1 MTTNIMQN
9 EDWVT
14 GNIGLNIGGKP
25 LNMQVTVPAKPVKPH
40 RMLPIF
46 HQMTNAFVDMSVQAI
61 EANGKRISCK
71 AGCGACCRQ
80 PVPISE
86 IEVYQIAEL
95 VEAMEEPRKSQIKE
109 RFAKAVMHFQ
119 TIDWFA
125 KREKCAELA
134 ETESPDEVMKEVF
147 KVVLEYF
154 NQGIPCP
161 FLEDESCS
169 IHPSRPVACRE
180 YLVTSPAENCSAP
193 TAETVDV
200 IDLLVKP
207 SENLKFVGRT
217 RNLAKMASIPHI
229 LALEIAHQFPENF
242 IEKKG
247 ERWMADFFQML
258 TQREIPKKGVKSK
271 PKAKKRPKKRRL

>member
-1 MTTNIMQN
+1 MQN

-25 LNMQVTVPAKPVKPH
+25 LNMQVTVPGKPVKPH

-46 HQMTNAFVDMSVQAI
+46 HQMTNAFVDVSVQAV
-61 EANGKRISCK
+61 ESKGKKISCK

-86 IEVYQIAEL
+86 IEAYQLAEL
-95 VEAMEEPRKSQIKE
+95 VETMDEPRKSEIKR
-109 RFAKAVMHFQ
+109 RFGDAFAQLQSMN
-119 TIDWFA
+119 WF
-125 KREKCAELA
+125 EKMQNCSELA
-134 ETESPDEVMKEVF
+134 KTETPENVMKEGF
-147 KVVLEYF
+147 KMAMEYF
-154 NQGIPCP
+154 HQAIACP
-161 FLEDESCS
+161 FLENESCS
-169 IHPSRPVACRE
+169 IHQSRPVACRE

-200 IDLLVKP
+200 IDLLIKP

-217 RNLAKMASIPHI
+217 QNLAKIGFIPLI
-229 LALEIAHQFPENF
+229 SSLEIVKQFPENF

-247 ERWMADFFQML
+247 ERWLADFFQML